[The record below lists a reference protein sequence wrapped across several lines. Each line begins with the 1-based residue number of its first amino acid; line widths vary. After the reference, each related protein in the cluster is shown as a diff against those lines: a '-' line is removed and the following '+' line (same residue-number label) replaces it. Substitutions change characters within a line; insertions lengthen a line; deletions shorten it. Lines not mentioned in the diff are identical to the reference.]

1 MALISFVSS
10 TDRQGRLMLAYARG
24 DNAAFTELYE
34 HYRAELYR
42 YFLRH
47 CGSKALAEEL
57 YQELWMRVIRNRERY
72 EHKARFSTW
81 LYSIAANLLKDH
93 YRRGERWQ
101 VETETA
107 EPEAGADADPGA
119 LYTAGEKAARIMRV
133 LRALPEEQRQA
144 FLLKEE
150 ADLSL
155 DEIAEVTGCN
165 RETAKSRLR
174 YAVRKLR
181 EALAEDAA

>member
-1 MALISFVSS
+1 
-10 TDRQGRLMLAYARG
+10 MLAYARG

-47 CGSKALAEEL
+47 CGSRAVTEEL
-57 YQELWMRVIRNRERY
+57 YQELWMRVIRNRTRY

-81 LYSIAANLLKDH
+81 LYSIAGNLLKDH
-93 YRRGERWQ
+93 YRRPDRWHGA
-101 VETETA
+101 EEA
-107 EPEAGADADPGA
+107 EEPEAGAQADPGA
-119 LYTAGEKAARIMRV
+119 LYAADEKAACMMRV
-133 LRALPEEQRQA
+133 LRALPQEQRDV

-155 DEIAEVTGCN
+155 DDIARVTGCN

-181 EALAEDAA
+181 EALADDVA